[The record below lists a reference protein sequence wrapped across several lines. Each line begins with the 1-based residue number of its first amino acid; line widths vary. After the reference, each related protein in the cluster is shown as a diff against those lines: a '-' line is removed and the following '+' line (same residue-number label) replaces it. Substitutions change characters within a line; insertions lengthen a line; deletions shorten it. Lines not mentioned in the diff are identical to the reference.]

1 MKAKGKGIMQILI
14 IYLMIGGKSIASSK
28 SLLQGLRELFQFG
41 NVLINS
47 KISLMRLKTMDMIF
61 LIQKDTIGGNKK
73 TKKIQ

>member
-1 MKAKGKGIMQILI
+1 VKAKGKGIMQILI

-28 SLLQGLRELFQFG
+28 SLLKGLRELFQFG

-61 LIQKDTIGGNKK
+61 LIQKDTIGGNKR